1 MRRGEENGYLAA
13 SSSGHSKNINFRLC
27 PLKLSLLSAGCL
39 YAAAVVPSGPLLRL
53 AASRLLLAT
62 SKLSGTCRDISTLH
76 LRRPRFRLP
85 PLRSCIRMCVCVQP
99 PRQSTYGNSAAPLSL
114 VRSVSRPGRLHYF
127 LRSAPP
133 CGSP

>member
-85 PLRSCIRMCVCVQP
+85 PSVFMHKNVRLC
-99 PRQSTYGNSAAPLSL
+99 AAAQTKHLWK
-114 VRSVSRPGRLHYF
+114 
-127 LRSAPP
+127 
-133 CGSP
+133 